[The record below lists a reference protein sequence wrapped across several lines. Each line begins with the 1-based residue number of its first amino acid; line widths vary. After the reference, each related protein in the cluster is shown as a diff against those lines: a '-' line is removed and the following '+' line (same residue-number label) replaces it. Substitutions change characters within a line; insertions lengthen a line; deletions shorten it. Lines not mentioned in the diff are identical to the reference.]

1 MAIIE
6 GKHYWDNE
14 EIEVVSKCREKGLT
28 FSQISKIMS
37 KEFGREYTRAEISS
51 VNRRYL
57 KTGLRPSY
65 PGEGS
70 CNKKPLG
77 SERKAHREYIRVKI
91 SDTEWDFKHRVE
103 YMKYHGEIPEGYVVI
118 FANGNKKDF
127 SKENLIAIDRN
138 KLKIMNRFNLIK
150 EDIEA
155 TKTGTIIADIIIKTQ
170 ELKKNL

>member
-6 GKHYWDNE
+6 GKHYWDNK
-14 EIEVVSKCREKGLT
+14 EIEFVKECREKEMT

-51 VNRRYL
+51 ANRRYV
-57 KTGLRPSY
+57 KTGLRPAY
-65 PGEGS
+65 AGEGS

-77 SERKAHREYIRVKI
+77 SERKAHGEYIKVKI
-91 SDTEWDFKHRVE
+91 SDTEWEFKHRVE
-103 YMKYHGEIPEGYVVI
+103 YMKYHGTIPEGYVII
-118 FANGNKKDF
+118 FANGNKKDY
-127 SKENLIAIDRN
+127 SKENLITIDRN
-138 KLKIMNRFNLIK
+138 KLKIMNSFSLIK

-155 TKTGTIIADIIIKTQ
+155 TKTGLIIADIIIKTQ

>member
-1 MAIIE
+1 MCHWWS
-6 GKHYWDNE
+6 KE
-14 EIEVVSKCREKGLT
+14 EIDFVENLIKDGYKLSKITKIVSKR
-28 FSQISKIMS
+28 FSFDCTKAQIGSI
-37 KEFGREYTRAEISS
+37 T
-51 VNRRYL
+51 RRYI
-57 KTGLRPSY
+57 KTGLRPVYAGAGGYNRKPIGTESISHGEYLSY
-65 PGEGS
+65 KVGDGEWE
-70 CNKKPLG
+70 L
-77 SERKAHREYIRVKI
+77 
-91 SDTEWDFKHRVE
+91 KHRAL
-103 YMKYHGEIPEGYVVI
+103 YKQYYGEIPEGYVVI